1 MIPSQK
7 TEFRSIRNVKIPDD
21 LEDPI
26 GLLRIEYAIHTH
38 VVKIY
43 KWEFLK
49 LAGINFS
56 VGGNEFFNGI
66 QKLNLNGA

>member
-1 MIPSQK
+1 MLVIISDVLSPSQE

-43 KWEFLK
+43 KWGF
-49 LAGINFS
+49 I
-56 VGGNEFFNGI
+56 
-66 QKLNLNGA
+66 